1 MKNKQDNVEFY
12 PSDESYMRKT
22 TLVEEYI
29 DIDASLIELEKNGEL
44 IRMEMNIIEFP
55 IFSRSRKLNRDQ
67 IKKYYFSSNKSSYLE
82 ITPGNKET
90 IPGELDER
98 VFIALLKIFK
108 EKGYQQN
115 FYCSMSEIIN
125 NLNVSKG
132 SRNAM
137 YERVKKSLNRLAVT
151 NLKFKNLFYSSLINK
166 PIDDLVNTNILS
178 YVVLTSKDV
187 SQEEVDNL
195 FFDKRIKEIYRIML
209 STHFYENII
218 RKGYLVFD
226 SDELL
231 SIKDSVTRSIYTMI
245 TKWRNSKT
253 YLRRPA
259 FHIARRIPLAWGKSS
274 TRKTVLKIE
283 KSLKELKEFGYI
295 TNFNFIKGTKVDNSE
310 FEIFFSEE
318 HNKNK
323 QIIFYD
329 EKADF
334 DKIIHLVE
342 ERQNNFELPQLINNE
357 KNLKIIEIFGIKGKN
372 LKTLGSVVEEAL
384 KTYDYKYVLY
394 SAEYTMIN
402 AKVSL
407 LKYFKDTLANNWAD
421 EYIAKKIVLEE
432 KKEPLKKLNIEEA
445 TIIEEVPKFT
455 WEEFE
460 NASIEEQERI
470 TGIAYEYFLKKAEAI
485 DNKSMRGIF
494 EKSKKSLIIDISK
507 SHSLRTIEKNLSSN
521 NSEEIFV
528 DNFKNIKELIEI
540 DKETKTSNSKID
552 EENSIGDINYEN
564 DIKFIEYVS
573 VMDFVMDVV
582 PIIKKNRPEFDMKTF
597 KELIEVFGSYEDKY
611 IKVAYE
617 EKTKLGGYK
626 MKGEK

>member
-218 RKGYLVFD
+218 RKGYLV
-226 SDELL
+226 
-231 SIKDSVTRSIYTMI
+231 
-245 TKWRNSKT
+245 
-253 YLRRPA
+253 
-259 FHIARRIPLAWGKSS
+259 
-274 TRKTVLKIE
+274 
-283 KSLKELKEFGYI
+283 
-295 TNFNFIKGTKVDNSE
+295 
-310 FEIFFSEE
+310 
-318 HNKNK
+318 
-323 QIIFYD
+323 
-329 EKADF
+329 
-334 DKIIHLVE
+334 
-342 ERQNNFELPQLINNE
+342 
-357 KNLKIIEIFGIKGKN
+357 
-372 LKTLGSVVEEAL
+372 
-384 KTYDYKYVLY
+384 
-394 SAEYTMIN
+394 
-402 AKVSL
+402 
-407 LKYFKDTLANNWAD
+407 
-421 EYIAKKIVLEE
+421 
-432 KKEPLKKLNIEEA
+432 
-445 TIIEEVPKFT
+445 
-455 WEEFE
+455 
-460 NASIEEQERI
+460 
-470 TGIAYEYFLKKAEAI
+470 
-485 DNKSMRGIF
+485 
-494 EKSKKSLIIDISK
+494 
-507 SHSLRTIEKNLSSN
+507 
-521 NSEEIFV
+521 
-528 DNFKNIKELIEI
+528 
-540 DKETKTSNSKID
+540 
-552 EENSIGDINYEN
+552 
-564 DIKFIEYVS
+564 
-573 VMDFVMDVV
+573 
-582 PIIKKNRPEFDMKTF
+582 
-597 KELIEVFGSYEDKY
+597 
-611 IKVAYE
+611 
-617 EKTKLGGYK
+617 
-626 MKGEK
+626 

>member
-342 ERQNNFELPQLINNE
+342 ERQNDFELPQLINNE
-357 KNLKIIEIFGIKGKN
+357 TNLKIIEIFGIKGKN
-372 LKTLGSVVEEAL
+372 LKTLGSEIGRASCRER
-384 KTYDYKYVLY
+384 
-394 SAEYTMIN
+394 
-402 AKVSL
+402 VSSP
-407 LKYFKDTLANNWAD
+407 
-421 EYIAKKIVLEE
+421 V
-432 KKEPLKKLNIEEA
+432 
-445 TIIEEVPKFT
+445 
-455 WEEFE
+455 
-460 NASIEEQERI
+460 
-470 TGIAYEYFLKKAEAI
+470 
-485 DNKSMRGIF
+485 
-494 EKSKKSLIIDISK
+494 
-507 SHSLRTIEKNLSSN
+507 
-521 NSEEIFV
+521 
-528 DNFKNIKELIEI
+528 
-540 DKETKTSNSKID
+540 
-552 EENSIGDINYEN
+552 
-564 DIKFIEYVS
+564 
-573 VMDFVMDVV
+573 
-582 PIIKKNRPEFDMKTF
+582 
-597 KELIEVFGSYEDKY
+597 
-611 IKVAYE
+611 
-617 EKTKLGGYK
+617 
-626 MKGEK
+626 

>member
-1 MKNKQDNVEFY
+1 
-12 PSDESYMRKT
+12 
-22 TLVEEYI
+22 
-29 DIDASLIELEKNGEL
+29 
-44 IRMEMNIIEFP
+44 
-55 IFSRSRKLNRDQ
+55 
-67 IKKYYFSSNKSSYLE
+67 
-82 ITPGNKET
+82 
-90 IPGELDER
+90 
-98 VFIALLKIFK
+98 
-108 EKGYQQN
+108 
-115 FYCSMSEIIN
+115 
-125 NLNVSKG
+125 
-132 SRNAM
+132 
-137 YERVKKSLNRLAVT
+137 
-151 NLKFKNLFYSSLINK
+151 
-166 PIDDLVNTNILS
+166 
-178 YVVLTSKDV
+178 
-187 SQEEVDNL
+187 
-195 FFDKRIKEIYRIML
+195 ML

-342 ERQNNFELPQLINNE
+342 ERQNDFELPQLINNE
-357 KNLKIIEIFGIKGKN
+357 TNLKIIEIFGIKGKN

-407 LKYFKDTLANNWAD
+407 LKYFKDTLTNNWAD

-460 NASIEEQERI
+460 NSSIEEQERI

-540 DKETKTSNSKID
+540 DKETKTSNAKID
-552 EENSIGDINYEN
+552 EENSIGDIT
-564 DIKFIEYVS
+564 ITSIVS
-573 VMDFVMDVV
+573 YNATGN
-582 PIIKKNRPEFDMKTF
+582 IA
-597 KELIEVFGSYEDKY
+597 
-611 IKVAYE
+611 KVEATE
-617 EKTKLGGYK
+617 ITKLSGTLINTTQKVSTYVYNAANQVAKVTQEYSMAGISTQTGIFEYTYSGKNLTKMVFTTKLSLGPIPDVIVTTNYSGYDNK
-626 MKGEK
+626 ISPTSTLGNNYNEFSMSEKGLGVYGMSNNFTKVEMTESMMGTTTTETVSYTYDSQNYATSMTVSGEKSTFEYMSL